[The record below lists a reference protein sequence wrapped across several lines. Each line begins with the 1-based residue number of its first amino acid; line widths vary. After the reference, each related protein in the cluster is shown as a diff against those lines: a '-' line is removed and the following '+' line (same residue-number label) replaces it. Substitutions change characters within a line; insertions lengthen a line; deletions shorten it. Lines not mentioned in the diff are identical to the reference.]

1 MNSRKM
7 MRTLMSA
14 ITMTLDVTTALDFSD
29 PSAEW
34 SIHK

>member
-14 ITMTLDVTTALDFSD
+14 IAIALTVTTVLALSVPF
-29 PSAEW
+29 
-34 SIHK
+34 

>member
-14 ITMTLDVTTALDFSD
+14 ITITPDVTTALALSD
-29 PSAEW
+29 PA
-34 SIHK
+34 